1 MTGFGAG
8 GSGGNAFRDFTS
20 LGGRFE
26 TRFDY
31 LGCRCAPWPLPKVY
45 RKSVYDP
52 YIFGVTIPLPDSPM
66 LGPRSSYER
75 ALKLLLSK
83 TSS

>member
-8 GSGGNAFRDFTS
+8 GSGGRAFSDLTS

-26 TRFDY
+26 ARLDY
-31 LGCRCAPWPLPKVY
+31 LGWRCAPWPLPIVC

-52 YIFGVTIPLPDSPM
+52 SIFGGTVPSPDSPR
-66 LGPRSSYER
+66 LGPLSS
-75 ALKLLLSK
+75 
-83 TSS
+83 